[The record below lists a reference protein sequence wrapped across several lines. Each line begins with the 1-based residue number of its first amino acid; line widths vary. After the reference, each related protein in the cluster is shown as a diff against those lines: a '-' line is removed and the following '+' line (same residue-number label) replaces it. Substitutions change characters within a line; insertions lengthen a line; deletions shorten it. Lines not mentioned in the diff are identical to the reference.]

1 MSTGIPWSAPREP
14 RILRSSSSASAI
26 ESASGFSSMTL
37 FRVGPLRSI
46 SSIRLRYFSV
56 SERAVS
62 LPLVIRSCKSAM
74 VASSSSKTSV
84 AVDSVVVTVV
94 VVATVVTT
102 LSGAFG
108 RVAHPSKAQ
117 SASRKR
123 KKRPSVGA
131 LNLLGIMG
139 ITERKSFRR
148 GCWSSW
154 LCRRSWCRF
163 GCSRVKFRKHRRW
176 ILACFVCATSTAQSH
191 KSFANHDISWF
202 CRKSLAR
209 DRASDKRVIFLLR
222 CNYGRIDVGEVLR
235 RIFLELLHTAWAA
248 ESDHVIQH
256 NNFLQLVCIGRTCC
270 RQFII
275 GHHDAV
281 RQWITSALLCN
292 DRGVDRREKLRWIC
306 LERFD
311 AITTAKSNL
320 SSVIQGVCFVFHNK
334 DHSILGEWLARNWA
348 CRKRIWGSLRS
359 WRNL

>member
-1 MSTGIPWSAPREP
+1 
-14 RILRSSSSASAI
+14 
-26 ESASGFSSMTL
+26 MTL

-46 SSIRLRYFSV
+46 SSIRLRYFWA

-84 AVDSVVVTVV
+84 
-94 VVATVVTT
+94 VVAAVVTT
-102 LSGAFG
+102 VWGAFG
-108 RVAHPSKAQ
+108 RDAHPSNAQ

-154 LCRRSWCRF
+154 LCRRSWRRF

-209 DRASDKRVIFLLR
+209 NWASDKRVIFLLR
-222 CNYGRIDVGEVLR
+222 CDYGRIDVGKVLR
-235 RIFLELLHTAWAA
+235 RIFPDLLQAAWAA
-248 ESDHVIQH
+248 EPHHVVE
-256 NNFLQLVCIGRTCC
+256 NNDLLHLVRIGRTCG
-270 RQFII
+270 RQFIF

-281 RQWITSALLCN
+281 RQWITSTLLCN
-292 DRGVDRREKLRWIC
+292 DRGIDRREKLRWIC

-320 SSVIQGVCFVFHNK
+320 SSIIQGVCFVFHNK

-359 WRNL
+359 WRTLGSAE